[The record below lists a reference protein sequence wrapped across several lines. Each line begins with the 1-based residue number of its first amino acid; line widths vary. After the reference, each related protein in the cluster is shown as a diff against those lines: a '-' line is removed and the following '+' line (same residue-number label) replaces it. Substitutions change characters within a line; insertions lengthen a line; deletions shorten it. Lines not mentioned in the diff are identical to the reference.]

1 MMRSEAL
8 IKAIADSMTR
18 PTLALIKKTLE
29 ISHIGFGDDE
39 QKEVAADA
47 LVSVEIWISG
57 GREFLI

>member
-29 ISHIGFGDDE
+29 ISCIGFGDDE

-47 LVSVEIWISG
+47 LVSIEIQISG